1 MVRRGWEVG
10 RELLVQEFTA
20 RARLTVTAMNAPE
33 VAGSGSQ
40 PREASQPVPVLAGT
54 PRWLRVAGL
63 TGWLA
68 LGVTGAAAVILW
80 ASSYISNLVTP
91 FLFAVVLAILFTPVV
106 DWLTRHRVPR
116 FAAAVLVL
124 LALVIV
130 AVASTLV
137 VVRGIAQVAPEIGDV
152 ISSAADEVESWLTSA
167 GISAPTAS
175 GMTTSAVDAGTS
187 ATLNL
192 VSGIFSGLGAL
203 SSILFMVFIGSVILL
218 FMLLRGSRYR
228 TWFVAHSGLSTY
240 TIEPVVDDA
249 ASAIRGY
256 FKGTTLLA
264 VTNAVPVGL
273 AAWLLGVPLVGAI
286 ALVTFITAYV
296 PFFGAI
302 VAGVFACLIALGSQ
316 GLTTALIMLAVL
328 LLVNNV
334 LQNFFAPV
342 AYGSSLRLDPLVV
355 LLVTTSAGLVGG
367 VGLIVLAAPLTA
379 IISRAAG
386 RLAAARQATSPPTP
400 RDQLDSAGDDA
411 LASRPS

>member
-1 MVRRGWEVG
+1 
-10 RELLVQEFTA
+10 
-20 RARLTVTAMNAPE
+20 MNAPE
-33 VAGSGSQ
+33 IAVSGSQ
-40 PREASQPVPVLAGT
+40 PQEAAQPVPAFAGT

-68 LGVTGAAAVILW
+68 LGVTGATAVILW

-91 FLFAVVLAILFTPVV
+91 FLFAVVLAILFTPLV
-106 DWLTRHRVPR
+106 DWLTRRGMPR
-116 FAAAVLVL
+116 FVAAVLVL
-124 LALVIV
+124 LALVVV

-137 VVRGIAQVAPEIGDV
+137 VVRGIAQEAPEIGDV

-175 GMTTSAVDAGTS
+175 DMTSSAVNAGKS

-218 FMLLRGSRYR
+218 FMLLHGSRYR
-228 TWFVAHSGLSTY
+228 TWFVAHSGLSTH

-249 ASAIRGY
+249 ASAIRGN
-256 FKGTTLLA
+256 FK
-264 VTNAVPVGL
+264 VPVGL

-302 VAGVFACLIALGSQ
+302 IAGVFACLIALGSQ

-355 LLVTTSAGLVGG
+355 LLVTTGAGLIGG
-367 VGLIVLAAPLTA
+367 VALIVLAAPLTA

-386 RLAAARQATSPPTP
+386 RLAAARRATSTPTP
-400 RDQLDSAGDDA
+400 HDQLDSSGDDA
-411 LASRPS
+411 PASHQS

>member
-1 MVRRGWEVG
+1 
-10 RELLVQEFTA
+10 
-20 RARLTVTAMNAPE
+20 MNAPE
-33 VAGSGSQ
+33 TAVSGSQ
-40 PREASQPVPVLAGT
+40 PQEAAQPVPAFAGT

-68 LGVTGAAAVILW
+68 LGVTGATAVILW

-91 FLFAVVLAILFTPVV
+91 FLFAVVLAILFTPLV
-106 DWLTRHRVPR
+106 DWLTRRGMPR
-116 FAAAVLVL
+116 FVAAVLVL
-124 LALVIV
+124 LALVVV

-137 VVRGIAQVAPEIGDV
+137 VVRGIAQEAPEIGDV

-175 GMTTSAVDAGTS
+175 DMTSSAVNAGKS

-218 FMLLRGSRYR
+218 FMLLHGSRYR
-228 TWFVAHSGLSTY
+228 TWFVAHSGLSTH

-302 VAGVFACLIALGSQ
+302 IAGVFACLIALGSQ

-355 LLVTTSAGLVGG
+355 LLVTTGAGLIGG
-367 VGLIVLAAPLTA
+367 VALIVLAAPLTA

-386 RLAAARQATSPPTP
+386 RLAAARRATSTPTP
-400 RDQLDSAGDDA
+400 HDQLDSSGDDA
-411 LASRPS
+411 PASHQS